1 MKILSKTGDEILL
14 LAVTNDFANK
24 GDYFVIEDF
33 NNNKKLLVQFY
44 DEEYFSSSSLVE
56 EIIKDEVISKFSTE
70 NIFDPLE
77 ITNLSQTIRDV
88 RIFKTKIRA
97 SIDNDNQISTD
108 VDWVPSRVNSK
119 IVKISLNEI
128 KALLKKNMR
137 YPISLGRCGS
147 DNQNF
152 EIFAE
157 DLDGKLNIITGKKET
172 GKSHLSKILINSL
185 IQYGA
190 YVIVFDLNNEYSGL
204 SYNVDGTSSSISD
217 KLLLLDPG
225 KELKFNLTYFGKPS
239 ISNMLKNALDMPS
252 ASLREFFRIWDS
264 LENKK
269 ILSLFEL
276 GKAFGTWTVNELVR
290 DALLSRFHMINSSR
304 LFSSNS
310 VNERGFQFEDVI
322 KTKPRGAAMIVNMS
336 KISPVVRRMIVEL
349 VMNKL
354 IELLEK
360 SLIPPIFI
368 FAEEAQLY
376 IRDTYW
382 EDLITRMRHFGIYST
397 FITNQPDAIN
407 DTIYRQVDNI
417 FLFNFTN
424 GTDLDKISKVSL
436 ADTDTVRSIVRTL
449 PQRHCLVI
457 GKVVRDLPMVVK
469 VTSADVLAL
478 GQTKTFF
485 TRRGNV
491 PDTHF
496 DR

>member
-44 DEEYFSSSSLVE
+44 DEEYFSSSSIVE

-97 SIDNDNQISTD
+97 SIDNENQITTD

-119 IVKISLNEI
+119 IVKIGLNEI
-128 KALLKKNMR
+128 KALLKKNMQ
-137 YPISLGRCGS
+137 YPISLGKCGS

-185 IQYGA
+185 MQYGA

-204 SYNVDGTSSSISD
+204 SCNVDGMPSSISD
-217 KLLLLDPG
+217 KLLLLNPG
-225 KELKFNLTYFGKPS
+225 RELKFNLTYFGKPS

-276 GKAFGTWTVNELVR
+276 GKAFGTWTINELVR

-304 LFSSNS
+304 LFSSNN

-322 KTKPRGAAMIVNMS
+322 KTKPKGAAMIVNMS
-336 KISPVVRRMIVEL
+336 RISPVVRRMIVEL

-424 GTDLDKISKVSL
+424 DSDLEKISKVSL
-436 ADTDTVRSIVRTL
+436 VDSSTIKSLVKTL
-449 PQRHCLVI
+449 SHRNCLAI
-457 GKVVRDLPMVVK
+457 GKAVSNLPMVIKIKPVDML
-469 VTSADVLAL
+469 TL
-478 GQTKTFF
+478 GETKKFF
-485 TRRGNV
+485 K
-491 PDTHF
+491 
-496 DR
+496 

>member
-157 DLDGKLNIITGKKET
+157 DLDGKLNIITGKKR
-172 GKSHLSKILINSL
+172 N
-185 IQYGA
+185 
-190 YVIVFDLNNEYSGL
+190 
-204 SYNVDGTSSSISD
+204 
-217 KLLLLDPG
+217 
-225 KELKFNLTYFGKPS
+225 
-239 ISNMLKNALDMPS
+239 
-252 ASLREFFRIWDS
+252 R
-264 LENKK
+264 
-269 ILSLFEL
+269 
-276 GKAFGTWTVNELVR
+276 
-290 DALLSRFHMINSSR
+290 
-304 LFSSNS
+304 
-310 VNERGFQFEDVI
+310 
-322 KTKPRGAAMIVNMS
+322 
-336 KISPVVRRMIVEL
+336 
-349 VMNKL
+349 
-354 IELLEK
+354 
-360 SLIPPIFI
+360 
-368 FAEEAQLY
+368 
-376 IRDTYW
+376 
-382 EDLITRMRHFGIYST
+382 
-397 FITNQPDAIN
+397 
-407 DTIYRQVDNI
+407 
-417 FLFNFTN
+417 
-424 GTDLDKISKVSL
+424 
-436 ADTDTVRSIVRTL
+436 
-449 PQRHCLVI
+449 
-457 GKVVRDLPMVVK
+457 
-469 VTSADVLAL
+469 
-478 GQTKTFF
+478 
-485 TRRGNV
+485 
-491 PDTHF
+491 
-496 DR
+496 

>member
-44 DEEYFSSSSLVE
+44 DEEYFSSSSIVE

-97 SIDNDNQISTD
+97 SIDNENQISTD

-119 IVKISLNEI
+119 IVKIGLNEI
-128 KALLKKNMR
+128 KALLKKNMQ
-137 YPISLGRCGS
+137 YPISLGKCGS

-204 SYNVDGTSSSISD
+204 SCNVDGMPSSISD
-217 KLLLLDPG
+217 KLLLLNPG
-225 KELKFNLTYFGKPS
+225 RELKFNLTYFGKPS

-276 GKAFGTWTVNELVR
+276 GKAFGTWTINELVR

-304 LFSSNS
+304 LFSSNN

-322 KTKPRGAAMIVNMS
+322 KTKPKGAAMIVNMS
-336 KISPVVRRMIVEL
+336 RISPVVRRMIVEL

-368 FAEEAQLY
+368 FAEEAQMY

-424 GTDLDKISKVSL
+424 DSDLEKISKVSL
-436 ADTDTVRSIVRTL
+436 VDSSTIKSLVKTL
-449 PQRHCLVI
+449 SHRNCLAI
-457 GKVVRDLPMVVK
+457 GKAVSNLPMVIKINPVDML
-469 VTSADVLAL
+469 TL
-478 GQTKTFF
+478 GETKKFF
-485 TRRGNV
+485 K
-491 PDTHF
+491 
-496 DR
+496 

>member
-97 SIDNDNQISTD
+97 SIDNENQITTD
-108 VDWVPSRVNSK
+108 VDWVPSRVNSN
-119 IVKISLNEI
+119 IVKIGLNDI
-128 KALLKKNMR
+128 KDLLKKNMQ
-137 YPISLGRCGS
+137 YPISLGKCGS

-204 SYNVDGTSSSISD
+204 SCNVDGMPSSISD
-217 KLLLLDPG
+217 KLLLLNPG
-225 KELKFNLTYFGKPS
+225 RELKFNLTYFGKPS

-264 LENKK
+264 LENKN
-269 ILSLFEL
+269 ILSLSEL
-276 GKAFGTWTVNELVR
+276 GKSFGTWTINELVR

-304 LFSSNS
+304 LFSSNN
-310 VNERGFQFEDVI
+310 VNDRGFQFEDVI
-322 KTKPRGAAMIVNMS
+322 KTKPKGAAMIVNMS
-336 KISPVVRRMIVEL
+336 RISPVVRRMIVEL

-424 GTDLDKISKVSL
+424 DSDLEKISKVSL
-436 ADTDTVRSIVRTL
+436 VDSSTIKSLVKTL
-449 PQRHCLVI
+449 SHRNCLAI
-457 GKVVRDLPMVVK
+457 GKAVSNLPMVIK
-469 VTSADVLAL
+469 INPADMLTL
-478 GQTKTFF
+478 GETKKFF
-485 TRRGNV
+485 K
-491 PDTHF
+491 
-496 DR
+496 

>member
-56 EIIKDEVISKFSTE
+56 EIIKDEVISKFSNE

-108 VDWVPSRVNSK
+108 VDWVPSRVSSK
-119 IVKISLNEI
+119 IVKIGLNEI

-204 SYNVDGTSSSISD
+204 SYNVDGTPSPISD
-217 KLLLLDPG
+217 KLLLLNPG

-276 GKAFGTWTVNELVR
+276 GKAFGTWTINELVR

-304 LFSSNS
+304 LFSTNS

-322 KTKPRGAAMIVNMS
+322 KTKPKGAAMIVNMS
-336 KISPVVRRMIVEL
+336 RISPVVRRMIVEL

-360 SLIPPIFI
+360 SIIPPIFI

-424 GTDLDKISKVSL
+424 DSDLEKISKVSL
-436 ADTDTVRSIVRTL
+436 VDSSTIKSLVKTL
-449 PQRHCLVI
+449 SHRNCLTI
-457 GKVVRDLPMVVK
+457 GKAVSNLPMVIKINPVDML
-469 VTSADVLAL
+469 TL
-478 GQTKTFF
+478 GETKKFF
-485 TRRGNV
+485 K
-491 PDTHF
+491 
-496 DR
+496 

>member
-1 MKILSKTGDEILL
+1 MKILSKSGDEILL

-33 NNNKKLLVQFY
+33 NIGKKLLVQFY
-44 DEEYFSSSSLVE
+44 EEEYFSSSSLVD
-56 EIIKDEVISKFSTE
+56 EIIKDEIVSQFSNE

-77 ITNLSQTIRDV
+77 INNLSKIIRDV

-97 SIDNDNQISTD
+97 SIDSENHLSTE

-119 IVKISLNEI
+119 IIKIGMKELNSM
-128 KALLKKNMR
+128 LNKNMH
-137 YPISLGRCGS
+137 YPISLGKCGS
-147 DNQNF
+147 DNQSF
-152 EIFAE
+152 EIYAE

-172 GKSHLSKILINSL
+172 GKSHLSKILMKSL

-204 SYNVDGTSSSISD
+204 SYNLDGRPSSISE
-217 KLLLLDPG
+217 KLLLLNPG
-225 KELKFNLTYFGKPS
+225 IELKFNLTYFGKPS
-239 ISNMLKNALDMPS
+239 ISNMLRNALELPS
-252 ASLREFFRIWDS
+252 ASLREFFRVWDA

-269 ILSLFEL
+269 VLSIPEL
-276 GKAFGTWTVNELVR
+276 GKAFSTWTINELVR
-290 DALLSRFHMINSSR
+290 DALLSRFHIINSSR
-304 LFSSNS
+304 LFVSNDAR
-310 VNERGFQFEDVI
+310 EKGFKFEDVI
-322 KTKPRGAAMIVNMS
+322 KTKPKGAAMIVNMS
-336 KISPVVRRMIVEL
+336 RISPVVRRMIVEL

-360 SLIPPIFI
+360 SLIPPVFI

-424 GTDLDKISKVSL
+424 DADLEKISKVSL
-436 ADTDTVRSIVRTL
+436 LDGATIKSLVKTL
-449 PQRHCLVI
+449 SHRNCLAI
-457 GKVVRDLPMVVK
+457 GKAVSNLPMVIK
-469 VTSADVLAL
+469 VNPVDVLTL
-478 GQTKTFF
+478 GETKKFF
-485 TRRGNV
+485 K
-491 PDTHF
+491 
-496 DR
+496 

>member
-44 DEEYFSSSSLVE
+44 DEEYFSSSSIVE

-97 SIDNDNQISTD
+97 SIDNENQISTD

-119 IVKISLNEI
+119 VVKIGLNEI
-128 KALLKKNMR
+128 KALLKKNMQ
-137 YPISLGRCGS
+137 YPISLGKCGS

-204 SYNVDGTSSSISD
+204 SCNVDGMPSSISD
-217 KLLLLDPG
+217 KLLLLNPG
-225 KELKFNLTYFGKPS
+225 RELKFNLTYFGKPS

-276 GKAFGTWTVNELVR
+276 GKAFGTWTINELVR

-304 LFSSNS
+304 LFSSNN

-322 KTKPRGAAMIVNMS
+322 KTKPKGAAMIVNMS
-336 KISPVVRRMIVEL
+336 RISPVVRRMIVEL

-424 GTDLDKISKVSL
+424 DSDLEKISKVSL
-436 ADTDTVRSIVRTL
+436 VDSSTIKSLVKTL
-449 PQRHCLVI
+449 SHRNCLAI
-457 GKVVRDLPMVVK
+457 GKAVSNLPMVIKIKPVDML
-469 VTSADVLAL
+469 TL
-478 GQTKTFF
+478 GETKKFF
-485 TRRGNV
+485 K
-491 PDTHF
+491 
-496 DR
+496 